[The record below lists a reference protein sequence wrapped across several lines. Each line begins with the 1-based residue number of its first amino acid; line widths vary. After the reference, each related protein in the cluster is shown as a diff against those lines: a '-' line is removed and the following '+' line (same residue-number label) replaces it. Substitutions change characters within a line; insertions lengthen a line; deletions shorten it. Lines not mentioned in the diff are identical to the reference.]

1 MLKYLNK
8 NFSIRGKVIDETNF
22 WELKLENWWKKFC
35 ISVISDEMSVP
46 SLHFLREKAK
56 KLQAKLSHKG
66 MFICKLL
73 LHTIYLFQFWILQET
88 YNKRNPH
95 LNDLDLQFSF
105 RLRLGRSTRK
115 GAFEVSSLV
124 DYIIVFCIHSLNSSQ
139 LDPVF
144 PVPQIYIP

>member
-1 MLKYLNK
+1 M
-8 NFSIRGKVIDETNF
+8 
-22 WELKLENWWKKFC
+22 
-35 ISVISDEMSVP
+35 ISDEMSVP

-144 PVPQIYIP
+144 PVYLKFNSILNYKRLCPCVCMSVTSCNLMISVQ